1 MGTTL
6 MKSQPW
12 QLLRRVLQTLSL
24 LPTLALVVIVSHL
37 AHGAEHVIHISV
49 DGLNSSLLK
58 QLMDAGETPN
68 FQRLRHEGAST
79 LNARTDYTHTNT
91 LPNHT
96 CMLTGRPVL
105 QPSDRPDM
113 PYHGFTENSTPKVD
127 AALHNKNN
135 PHIGYVASVFD
146 IVHDAGLSTS
156 LYTSKDK
163 FAIFD
168 QSYDENHG
176 ATHEHGRD
184 KIDVYFYA
192 SDLPPK
198 FSSTMHA
205 RFLADMAKHRFHYA
219 FVHYRDPDTA
229 GHALGWG
236 SSAWRYALRT
246 IDGYVGDV
254 LKLVE
259 NDPLL
264 AGRTAI
270 LITADH
276 GGKGYDHNDPSEAE
290 NYTIPIFIW
299 GAGVARGDLY
309 AMNPDSRT
317 DPGDSRPDYTQAE
330 QPIRNGD
337 TGNLALALLGLGPI
351 PNSVINARQDL
362 RVALV
367 GDFNLDGTVDSADY
381 LLWRKTEG
389 STSDLRADANDD
401 GRVDEKDHELWKA
414 HLGQSAAGGR

>member
-1 MGTTL
+1 
-6 MKSQPW
+6 MKSHY
-12 QLLRRVLQTLSL
+12 LHRFAHVLVHSVF
-24 LPTLALVVIVSHL
+24 LPAVVLVVFFPEL
-37 AHGAEHVIHISV
+37 AHAAEHVIHVSV
-49 DGLNSSLLK
+49 DGMHSGHLEKLI
-58 QLMDAGETPN
+58 DAGEAPN
-68 FQRLRHEGAST
+68 FKRLRDEGAWT

-105 QPSDRPDM
+105 QPTNRPDM
-113 PYHGFTENSTPKVD
+113 PYHGATENSTPKVD

-146 IVHDAGLSTS
+146 VVHDAGLATA
-156 LYTSKDK
+156 LYASKDK
-163 FAIFD
+163 FIIFD

-176 ATHEHGRD
+176 APHQHGRD

-192 SDLPPK
+192 SDLPPQ
-198 FSSTMHA
+198 FSATLHA
-205 RFLADMAKHRFHYA
+205 RFLAEMAKHHFHYA
-219 FVHYRDPDTA
+219 FLHYRDPDTA

-236 SSAWRYALRT
+236 SSGWRYALRT
-246 IDGYVGDV
+246 IDGYVGDL

-259 NDPLL
+259 SDPQL
-264 AGRTAI
+264 AGRTVI

-276 GGKGYDHNDPSEAE
+276 GGKGYDHSDPADPE
-290 NYTIPIFIW
+290 NYTIPVLVW

-309 AMNPDSRT
+309 AMNRDSRAN
-317 DPGDSRPDYTQAE
+317 PGDSRPDYTEPA

-351 PNSVINARQDL
+351 PNSVINAKQDL

-367 GDFNLDGTVDSADY
+367 GDFNLDGTVDTADY
-381 LLWRKTEG
+381 LVWRKTEG
-389 STSDLRADANDD
+389 STTDLRADANGD
-401 GRVDEKDHELWKA
+401 GRVDQQDHQLWKTQV
-414 HLGQSAAGGR
+414 GQSATTAH